1 MNIRFQQ
8 ISIFILTL
16 SFQSVYAQNKPIPQR
31 VISLSPNLT
40 ELVYDIGAQDQL
52 VGDTDFCKFPPDA
65 KKKEKIGGW
74 INPNFEKIVSLKPD
88 LVLALTFD
96 EKAIFTLKKLK
107 IPMAIFNCDRVQ
119 NILEN
124 YNQMGRLL
132 GHEVQAKAA
141 QQSLMKRLDKIK
153 QKAKGRKPLSV
164 LFVIG
169 RTPGTIEQVYAVGNK
184 NFINELIEMAGG
196 INVMADAMTDYP
208 MVSKEELIH
217 RDPDLIVDSILSHDL
232 KGGELDKRNAW
243 AQMLTLK
250 AVQQKHVY
258 YFLNEDFLI
267 PGPSMVKL
275 GEFLCGTFEK
285 VRADHE

>member
-8 ISIFILTL
+8 ISILILIL
-16 SFQSVYAQNKPIPQR
+16 GFQSVYAQNKPIPQR

-52 VGDTDFCKFPPDA
+52 VGDTDFCKFPADA
-65 KKKEKIGGW
+65 QKKEKIGGW
-74 INPNFEKIVSLKPD
+74 INPNFEKIVSLQPD

-124 YNQMGRLL
+124 YNQMGQLL

-141 QQSLMKRLDKIK
+141 RQSLIKRLDKIK
-153 QKAKGRKPLSV
+153 QKAKGQKPLSV

-169 RTPGTIEQVYAVGNK
+169 RTPGTIEQVYAVGGK
-184 NFINELIEMAGG
+184 NFINELIQMAGG
-196 INVMADAMTDYP
+196 TNVMADAMTDYP

-232 KGGELDKRNAW
+232 KGSELDKRNAW
-243 AQMLTLK
+243 AQMPTLK
-250 AVQQKHVY
+250 AVKQNHVY
-258 YFLNEDFLI
+258 YFSNQDFLI

-275 GEFLCGTFEK
+275 GEFLCDTFEK

>member
-1 MNIRFQQ
+1 MNIRFQL
-8 ISIFILTL
+8 ISIFILIL
-16 SFQSVYAQNKPIPQR
+16 DFQRVCAQNKPIPQR
-31 VISLSPNLT
+31 IISLSPNLT

-52 VGDTDFCKFPPDA
+52 VGDTDFCKFPPEA
-65 KKKEKIGGW
+65 QKKEKIGGW

-88 LVLALTFD
+88 LVMVLTFD

-124 YNQMGRLL
+124 YNQMGQLMGREIEAKTARL
-132 GHEVQAKAA
+132 A
-141 QQSLMKRLDKIK
+141 LMRRLDKIK
-153 QKAKGRKPLSV
+153 KRAKGKKPLSV

-169 RTPGTIEQVYAVGNK
+169 RTPGTIEQVYAVGGK
-184 NFINELIEMAGG
+184 NFINELIQMAGG

-232 KGGELDKRNAW
+232 KGSELEKKGAW
-243 AQMLTLK
+243 NQMPILK
-250 AVQQKHVY
+250 AVKQNHVY
-258 YFLNEDFLI
+258 YFSNQDFLI
-267 PGPSMVKL
+267 PGPSMVRL
-275 GEFLCGTFEK
+275 GEFLCDTFEK
-285 VRADHE
+285 VRTDHE